1 MRNDKEYRTVESF
14 VRKKIE
20 EKTVDINAVREE
32 IEQIEEVIEDE
43 ESFFRWLDTLV
54 EREEASAIQGEENS

>member
-1 MRNDKEYRTVESF
+1 M
-14 VRKKIE
+14 RKKIE